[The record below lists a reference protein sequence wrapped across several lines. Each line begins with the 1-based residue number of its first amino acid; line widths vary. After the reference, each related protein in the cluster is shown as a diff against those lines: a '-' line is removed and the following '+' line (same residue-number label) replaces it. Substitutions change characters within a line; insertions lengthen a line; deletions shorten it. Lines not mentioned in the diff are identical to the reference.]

1 MDDYVKR
8 LHLRAYLIW
17 ERDGRPVGR
26 EVDHWLAAE
35 RELAK
40 EEEDAAGLRAG
51 RAYDEG
57 VKEFEKSGRVAE
69 AAEKA
74 RKALDSSERDDL
86 EKAQEAARRKGRGDD
101 RSAER

>member
-1 MDDYVKR
+1 MDDYVKH

-17 ERDGRPVGR
+17 EREGRPQGR
-26 EVDHWLAAE
+26 EVEHWLAAE
-35 RELAK
+35 REAK
-40 EEEDAAGLRAG
+40 QEEDSAGLHAG

-74 RKALDSSERDDL
+74 RKALDSPERDEL
-86 EKAQEAARRKGRGDD
+86 EKAQETARRRGKGDD
-101 RSAER
+101 RSTER

>member
-17 ERDGRPVGR
+17 ERDGRPEGR

-35 RELAK
+35 RALAK

-57 VKEFEKSGRVAE
+57 VQEFEKSGRVAE
-69 AAEKA
+69 AAEA
-74 RKALDSSERDDL
+74 RRALDSSAREDL